1 MYDIVLTS
9 SLYLA
14 KHVLQQYHYPST
26 HSLPLLNYATLARSS
41 VIELGSGTGLLAILL
56 SPLCK
61 SYTASDLLINLRL
74 CSRNLQLNGI
84 GVMEDASSGVRMEE
98 IDWFDMPTSRESNIV
113 TTSDHAYDLI
123 LAVDCVFNEALA
135 LPLINTMNRYCRT
148 GSHTAALVVVELRSP
163 DVVSVSHSRQT
174 RPS

>member
-1 MYDIVLTS
+1 M
-9 SLYLA
+9 
-14 KHVLQQYHYPST
+14 KH
-26 HSLPLLNYATLARSS
+26 
-41 VIELGSGTGLLAILL
+41 
-56 SPLCK
+56 
-61 SYTASDLLINLRL
+61 
-74 CSRNLQLNGI
+74 
-84 GVMEDASSGVRMEE
+84 ASSGVRMEE
-98 IDWFDMPTSRESNIV
+98 IDWFDMPTSRGSNIV

-123 LAVDCVFNEALA
+123 LAVDCVFNDALA